1 MVTYQFRSFVGALA
15 LAAFCGLFSLSSAAQ
30 GDDHAAGAS
39 DDGARSDVHVFGG
52 LLFVKH
58 GRVGTR
64 SEGPDYFLQ
73 TPRGEYGLVYGQ
85 RHPWE
90 HDEALEKLS
99 RKMVA
104 VRGTLEAGTI
114 RVERIEAIETPR
126 LPDPPPAALVEG
138 SGEFAFA
145 LIEQLVA
152 EQAQRKEPSGNLA
165 VSPYSISTALAM
177 TYAGARGETA
187 TEMAK
192 TLRFSAVPAPLL
204 HDTFADLLSVVNANP
219 RANYFTIHTANR
231 LWAEADFVPEI
242 RPEFREVT
250 SRHYGAEIAPLS
262 FKTDAEAARATINH
276 WINEQTGDK
285 IPKLIPPRGVD
296 NLTRLV
302 LTNAVHFHG
311 FWESAFDERM
321 TKPADFHVSSDET
334 VEVPTM
340 QQQARL
346 PYLEEEELQL
356 VALPVRGEMFSMVF
370 VVPRGSQT
378 LAGVRSR
385 IAGHSFTQLVRRMK
399 PEEVDLHV
407 PRFTIKSSF
416 ELAPTLSAMG
426 MPRAFSVEDADF
438 SGINGQKNLY
448 IGKVFHEALVDV
460 NETGVEAAAATAVV
474 VKRKAS
480 PAEVTLVRLD
490 RPFVFALRDNRT
502 GSILFLGQV
511 VNPKQ

>member
-1 MVTYQFRSFVGALA
+1 MISREYRALSGMLA
-15 LAAFCGLFSLSSAAQ
+15 LATFCGAICLSSAAH
-30 GDDHAAGAS
+30 GDEGEAAAS
-39 DDGARSDVHVFGG
+39 DASARSNIHVFAG

-73 TPRGEYGLVYGQ
+73 TPRGEYGVVYGERRPWQ
-85 RHPWE
+85 R
-90 HDEALEKLS
+90 DEALEALS
-99 RKMVA
+99 RNMVA
-104 VRGTLEAGTI
+104 VRGTLEGETI

-126 LPDPPPAALVEG
+126 LPEPPPAALVEG
-138 SGEFAFA
+138 NGEFAFA
-145 LIEQLVA
+145 LLEKLVA
-152 EQAQRKEPSGNLA
+152 EQAQKNEPAGNLA

-187 TEMAK
+187 SEMAK
-192 TLRFSAVPAPLL
+192 TLRFTAVPAPLL
-204 HDTFADLLSVVNANP
+204 HDTFEDLLSVVNANP

-242 RPEFREVT
+242 RPEFREIT

-262 FKTDAEAARATINH
+262 FKTDAEAARGTINQ
-276 WINEQTGDK
+276 WTREQTGDK
-285 IPKLIPPRGVD
+285 IPQLIPARGVD

-311 FWESAFDERM
+311 YWESAFDERM

-340 QQQARL
+340 RQQALL
-346 PYLEEEELQL
+346 PYLAEDELQL

-370 VVPRGSQT
+370 ALPRGSKT

-385 IAGHSFTQLVRRMK
+385 IAGRSFTHLIRRME
-399 PEEVDLHV
+399 PVEVELHL
-407 PRFTIKSSF
+407 PRFTARSSF
-416 ELAPTLSAMG
+416 ELAPTLSALG
-426 MPRAFSVEDADF
+426 MPRAFSIDDADF
-438 SGINGQKNLY
+438 SGINGQKDLY

-474 VKRKAS
+474 VKRKAL
-480 PAEVTLVRLD
+480 PAEVTLVHLD

-502 GSILFLGQV
+502 GSIVFLGQV
-511 VNPKQ
+511 LNPKQ